1 MEFALFQ
8 TAKKLDLEV
17 VSNVLKDGDK
27 INGEVASYM
36 IACSFRM
43 LENANLVALE
53 WDHTVTLVI
62 ETIVFWETVGME
74 YALYAQLTCKF
85 TLFSLNFVFIDS
97 AKR

>member
-1 MEFALFQ
+1 MKTRYFAENVLKISPYQMEFALFQ

-53 WDHTVTLVI
+53 
-62 ETIVFWETVGME
+62 
-74 YALYAQLTCKF
+74 
-85 TLFSLNFVFIDS
+85 
-97 AKR
+97 